1 LISFFCGVI
10 CDLVHGFSGRIW
22 FQVFFMKMIDI
33 KLLPVSSP
41 ICQVLIQEQIAF
53 QNNMN
58 LTDII
63 ANCKEII
70 TIRMEGRLIAYGT
83 FDLYEGQVMRI
94 NSLHFRD
101 IFQHHVI
108 GQYWLSRYV
117 KRKLEKK
124 CYFNFLIAS

>member
-1 LISFFCGVI
+1 VI
-10 CDLVHGFSGRIW
+10 YFTGFPGLKFDFRYI
-22 FQVFFMKMIDI
+22 MKIVDI

-53 QNNMN
+53 HKDMKI
-58 LTDII
+58 TDLI
-63 ANCKEII
+63 ANCKEILV
-70 TIRMEGRLIAYGT
+70 IRIDGRLIAYGT
-83 FDLYEGQVMRI
+83 FDLYEGHIMRI

-101 IFQHHVI
+101 VFQKHRL

-124 CYFNFLIAS
+124 CYLNFLIAS